1 MHTRTEDLLSL
12 RDGEPI
18 DAATRERLLA
28 DASAVQELQ
37 RLQRMREQLRALPAF
52 EPPGDVWAAIE
63 AADVADRHR
72 APRWAARAAGGTAIA
87 ASIALLAVWFF
98 AAPETTVT
106 EPPATP
112 MASYQPAGSGSSDRL
127 VVPVRYASLVEESA
141 RLERMLAQLPGQ
153 RSLMNASTAGLIV
166 GLEDHIAWIDEQ
178 LTLAVAGGAAPEQR
192 EPLWSERVDM
202 MNALLH
208 LRYAQGVGF

>member
-28 DASAVQELQ
+28 DASALRELE
-37 RLQRMREQLRALPAF
+37 RLDRVRDELRELPRM
-52 EPPGDVWAAIE
+52 EPPARAWDRIE
-63 AADVADRHR
+63 AAS
-72 APRWAARAAGGTAIA
+72 AARRARSVGPTARVVGSAALAAG
-87 ASIALLAVWFF
+87 IALVAVWSL
-98 AAPETTVT
+98 ALRNEVPGL
-106 EPPATP
+106 PPATTTP
-112 MASYQPAGSGSSDRL
+112 SVTAGTAASAAP
-127 VVPVRYASLVEESA
+127 VVPVRYASLVEESERLDRMFA
-141 RLERMLAQLPGQ
+141 RLPGQ
-153 RSLMNASTAGLIV
+153 RSLMDASMAGMIA
-166 GLEDHIAWIDEQ
+166 GLEDHIAWLDEQ

-208 LRYAQGVGF
+208 LRYAQGFGF